1 MLLQTI
7 KRPLGRPKSQK
18 GFTLIEVVIAMIIFL
33 MMVLMFA
40 AVFPL
45 AVRGAIFSNN
55 YAQAVALCQHKMDQL
70 RGETWNKMDY
80 TDLNN
85 DGVVDA
91 AAAGNQNIANGLYFT
106 TTDNLAGF
114 YPTGC
119 SGKLTVTTDNN
130 VASGTVEDVVIQ
142 INWITGNGANS
153 SYKLYGMI
161 TKNEPN

>member
-1 MLLQTI
+1 MPLQTI
-7 KRPLGRPKSQK
+7 KRPPRRPKARS

-40 AVFPL
+40 AVFPI

-70 RGETWNKMDY
+70 RDAGWNKMDY
-80 TDLNN
+80 ADLNN
-85 DGVVDA
+85 DGIVDT
-91 AAAGNQNIANGLYFT
+91 AAAGNQSIAN
-106 TTDNLAGF
+106 TTDSLAGF

-119 SGKLTVTTDNN
+119 TGTIKVTTDAN
-130 VASGTVEDVVIQ
+130 VASNTVDDVQVT
-142 INWITGNGANS
+142 ITWTTASGGNS
-153 SYKLYGMI
+153 SYTLYGMI

>member
-7 KRPLGRPKSQK
+7 KRPLGRPKSQE

-70 RGETWNKMDY
+70 RDEGWNKMDY

-85 DGVVDA
+85 DGIVDT
-91 AAAGNQNIANGLYFT
+91 AAAGNQNIANGLSFA
-106 TTDNLAGF
+106 TTDNLGGF
-114 YPTGC
+114 YPAGCTGTF
-119 SGKLTVTTDNN
+119 KVATDGN
-130 VASGTVEDVVIQ
+130 VASNTVDDVQVT
-142 INWITGNGANS
+142 ITWTTASGARS
-153 SYKLYGMI
+153 SYTLYGMI